1 MGKYRLELQTIE
13 RSLRDVQRAF
23 PKINDIL
30 QSRRETMTDAVVGN
44 MLAGYTFIDKA
55 ISNGTDLLTPEQVS
69 GLLELNHIVLCGMEP
84 NVRQEHQSHITA
96 TTRRFYE
103 QKPFNIDDVLRWY
116 HKHKGKSAWK
126 LAAGLYVRILSQP
139 QLYIEGNHRTG
150 ALIMSYIL
158 ARDGKPPFVLS
169 VHNAKAYFD
178 PSTLVKNTKKTATT
192 LLTKLPRIRKIFADF
207 LKNQAD
213 EWYIYAVD

>member
-13 RSLRDVQRAF
+13 RSLRDVQEAF
-23 PKINDIL
+23 PTINNVL
-30 QSRRETMTDAVVGN
+30 QSRRESMTDAVVGN
-44 MLAGYTFIDKA
+44 MMAGYTFIDKA
-55 ISNGTDLLTPEQVS
+55 ISDGTDLLTPKQVS

-84 NVRQEHQSHITA
+84 NIRQEYQPHIAA
-96 TTRRFYE
+96 TTQRFYR
-103 QKPFNIDDVLRWY
+103 QKAFNIDDVLRWY
-116 HKHKGKSAWK
+116 HKHRGKSAWK

-158 ARDGKPPFVLS
+158 ARNGKPPFVLS
-169 VHNAKAYFD
+169 INNAKAYFD
-178 PSTLVKNTKKTATT
+178 PSTLVKNTKKTATS
-192 LLTKLPRIRKIFADF
+192 LLTKLPRIRKLFADF

-213 EWYIYAVD
+213 ERYVYVVD